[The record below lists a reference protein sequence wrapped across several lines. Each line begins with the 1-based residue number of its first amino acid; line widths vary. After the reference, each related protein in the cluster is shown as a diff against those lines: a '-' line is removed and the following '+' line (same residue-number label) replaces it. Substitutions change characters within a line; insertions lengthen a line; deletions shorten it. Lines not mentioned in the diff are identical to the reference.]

1 MTSPTDPLPTDQ
13 LLAHRLRPFIQ
24 VAGFVRKELMDIL
37 RQPRLLVVLV
47 GGPFLI
53 LTLFAAG
60 YDQESV
66 VLRTVFVGP
75 EGSVYEEAIDRYE
88 DELSFYIENVGFTPD
103 VLEARSLLSSG
114 DADLAVIFPPDPI
127 DTILGG
133 EQAVITILHDK
144 IDPLQQTAV
153 EVSAQVA
160 ILELNANVLEQ
171 IVAAGRGE
179 ATSVQ
184 DEIGLVSGLVDNLR
198 VAAEGADP
206 DEIAAAGEEIRRSVR
221 GATSLLDL
229 TEEAIGGLDGD
240 IDDGAAADLQVLRDA
255 LDDLDDSL
263 GDVASATSEAALS
276 RSIDQGERR
285 AGEIGPLAEDVLSI
299 DPRVAIRPFAAD
311 SENLL
316 RISVGVVDF
325 FVPSSLGL
333 LLQHL
338 AITFAAMALVRD
350 SAVGLF
356 ESFRVGPVSAR
367 HVLVGKYAAYLL
379 IGGAVAA
386 VLLGAVILGVGVPM
400 RGNYLWLAAGVGL
413 LLAASIGLGL
423 VLSAISQSSTQAV
436 QYAMLSLLGGMFF
449 GGFLIT
455 LDAFRMPFRLVSY
468 LLPVTYAIRW
478 FQNVMLRGLAPETGD
493 VVGLAVATVVYG
505 AAAGWLFSRRLR
517 VR

>member
-1 MTSPTDPLPTDQ
+1 MSERPEQ
-13 LLAHRLRPFIQ
+13 ILAPRLRPVIQ
-24 VAGFVRKELMDIL
+24 VLGFLRKELVDIV

-60 YDQESV
+60 YDQQAA

-75 EGSVYEEAIDRYE
+75 EGSVYEDAIERYE
-88 DELSFYIENVGFTPD
+88 EELSFYIESVGFTSD
-103 VLEARSLLSSG
+103 VVAARDLLNDG
-114 DADLAVIFPPDPI
+114 DVDLAVIFPPDPVE
-127 DTILGG
+127 TILNG

-160 ILELNANVLEQ
+160 VLELNATVLEQ
-171 IVAAGRGE
+171 IFTAGQAE
-179 ATSVQ
+179 AGSV
-184 DEIGLVSGLVDNLR
+184 DDRLGTIGALVGDLR
-198 VAAEGADP
+198 VAAEEADP
-206 DEIAAAGEEIRRSVR
+206 DELKAVASDMRLSVQ
-221 GATSLLDL
+221 GISGVLDL
-229 TEEAIGGLDGD
+229 TEEAIGELEGDLSDDESASIEELRTAVADLEESLDSLGSATT
-240 IDDGAAADLQVLRDA
+240 DDEIERALDEVDRRAADLQ
-255 LDDLDDSL
+255 
-263 GDVASATSEAALS
+263 
-276 RSIDQGERR
+276 
-285 AGEIGPLAEDVLSI
+285 PLADSVITI
-299 DPRVAIRPFAAD
+299 DPRVAIRPFASD

-350 SAVGLF
+350 SSVGLF
-356 ESFRVGPVSAR
+356 ESFRVGPVAAR
-367 HVLVGKYAAYLL
+367 HVLVGKYAAYLV
-379 IGGAVAA
+379 IGGVVAA
-386 VLLGAVILGVGVPM
+386 VLLAAVVMGIGVPM
-400 RGNYLWLAAGVGL
+400 RGSYVWLAAGVGL

-436 QYAMLSLLGGMFF
+436 QYAMLSLLAGMFF

-468 LLPVTYAIRW
+468 ALPVTYAIRW
-478 FQNVMLRGLAPETGD
+478 FQNVMLRGLAPESVD
-493 VVGLAVATVVYG
+493 VIGLLVATVVYG
-505 AAAGWLFSRRLR
+505 AVAGWLFSRRLR
-517 VR
+517 IQ